1 MNEIVIDSTVKKSPG
16 SKNRTNKVFLRKKAK
31 KAKFLFLQ
39 KTRKGFLK
47 SEKRGSKVGLERA
60 LGLSS

>member
-47 SEKRGSKVGLERA
+47 SEKEARK
-60 LGLSS
+60 